1 MHVSVT
7 FKNLDSSD
15 ALRSYVQKKLD
26 RFDKLL
32 DNPAE
37 ANVVFSVEK
46 IRHTAEINLISDRL
60 TVYAKDESENMY
72 SSIDTVVDKLKK
84 QLTKTLDKINKRAT
98 NNRDSIKNGHDDL
111 QEETDEAG
119 FIDAESDGVDSEYS
133 GEARI

>member
-46 IRHTAEINLISDRL
+46 IRHTAEINLISDRMTL
-60 TVYAKDESENMY
+60 YAKDQSENMY

-98 NNRDSIKNGHDDL
+98 NNRDSIKNGHDE
-111 QEETDEAG
+111 QEEETDDTG
-119 FIDAESDGVDSEYS
+119 FIDAESDGDQSEYN
-133 GEARI
+133 GEARL

>member
-7 FKNLDSSD
+7 FKNLESSD

-46 IRHTAEINLISDRL
+46 IRHTAEINLTSDRL
-60 TVYAKDESENMY
+60 TIYAKEEGENMY
-72 SSIDTVVDKLKK
+72 SSIDLVVDKLKK
-84 QLTKTLDKINKRAT
+84 QLTKTRDKINKRAT
-98 NNRDSIKNGHDDL
+98 STRESIKNPNGG
-111 QEETDEAG
+111 TDETGTEDDEASYDEDQLKEG
-119 FIDAESDGVDSEYS
+119 LTN
-133 GEARI
+133 EARI